1 MGTSISGTGPKGK
14 SPLLPNWASEI
25 DDSNSSDDE
34 LESQQNDNN
43 SEDDEQQ
50 QDDSNNLT
58 NDRANDIEYA
68 NSLQGAKSSIKRIAN
83 NRKGAS
89 FKRAVKSY
97 LRSSGGHK
105 GATKSSLSG
114 IKTGRNYLNFWGGVS
129 QFGFKETLEQYD
141 LTDCIGKSTEE
152 VFAKIADKIAPIGST
167 NDESIARAAIMMAF
181 DKLCERMIEN
191 NQDLDTLDKLDSE
204 TLKETVVEFV
214 SAYIFKKWVY
224 EAGVALE
231 KNNLNEEE
239 AVELENEMRSFVR
252 DEVKNGFKK
261 MDVATFNI
269 TEGDGRNMI
278 EKIFNTAYSTLEK

>member
-14 SPLLPNWASEI
+14 SPLLPSWANGT
-25 DDSNSSDDE
+25 DDSSSSDDE
-34 LESQQNDNN
+34 QESQQDVNSGEGDVQDNTDN
-43 SEDDEQQ
+43 TSEI
-50 QDDSNNLT
+50 
-58 NDRANDIEYA
+58 RYA

-83 NRKGAS
+83 NRTGAS

-97 LRSSGGHK
+97 LRSTGGHK
-105 GATKSSLSG
+105 NATKSSLSG
-114 IKTGRNYLNFWGGVS
+114 IKTGGNYINFLGGVS
-129 QFGFKETLEQYD
+129 QVGFKETLEKYD

-224 EAGVALE
+224 EAGIALE
-231 KNNLNEEE
+231 KNNLTETE
-239 AVELENEMRSFVR
+239 AVELENEMRNFVR

-261 MDVATFNI
+261 MDMVTFDI
-269 TEGDGRNMI
+269 TEGDGKKMI

>member
-14 SPLLPNWASEI
+14 SPLLPSWANGTG
-25 DDSNSSDDE
+25 DSSSSDDE
-34 LESQQNDNN
+34 QESQQDVNSGEGDVQDNTDN
-43 SEDDEQQ
+43 TSEI
-50 QDDSNNLT
+50 
-58 NDRANDIEYA
+58 RYA

-83 NRKGAS
+83 NRTGAS

-97 LRSSGGHK
+97 LRSTGGHK
-105 GATKSSLSG
+105 SATKSSLSG
-114 IKTGRNYLNFWGGVS
+114 IKTGGNYINFWGGVS
-129 QFGFKETLEQYD
+129 QVGFKETLEKYD

-167 NDESIARAAIMMAF
+167 NDEAIARAAIMMAF

-224 EAGVALE
+224 EAGIALE
-231 KNNLNEEE
+231 KNNLTETE
-239 AVELENEMRSFVR
+239 AVELENEMRNFVR

-261 MDVATFNI
+261 MDVATFDI
-269 TEGDGRNMI
+269 TEGDGKKMI